1 MTDSDSSAQDK
12 LFLKRSLEATIHIG
26 LILLLAAWCFQIVQ
40 PFIIPVVWGIIIA
53 TATYPAYRRLEGVL
67 GGRRGIAATLF
78 TLLMM
83 VILITPTVKLAET
96 LVNGTSL
103 LSGYLGGESL
113 SIPPP
118 PKSIAGWPIIGEPLA
133 GFWGLASENLGAAV
147 QQITPQL
154 KAFGGWLL
162 SAAAGA
168 GLGILMFVVAIIIA
182 GALLANA
189 QGGHRAANAIA
200 TRLAGD
206 RGADFADLAEAT
218 VRSVAQGILGV
229 ALIQTLLA
237 GIGFLVVGVPGAGLW
252 ALLCLLLAV
261 VQIGIG
267 LVVIPIVVYVFYTA
281 DTLTA
286 VVFLIWSIPV
296 TILDNILKPILLGRG
311 VNVPMVVIFV
321 GAIGGFLASG
331 IIGLFVGSVI
341 LALGYKLFM
350 AWLAE
355 DPRSALEEGSSRRAS
370 ASARKSKKPRPA

>member
-1 MTDSDSSAQDK
+1 MTTSDSSSHDK
-12 LFLKRSLEATIHIG
+12 MFLSRALEATIRIG

-53 TATYPAYRRLEGVL
+53 TATYPAYRWLEGAL

-83 VILITPTVKLAET
+83 VILITPTLKLAET
-96 LVNGTSL
+96 LVNGSSL
-103 LSGYLGGESL
+103 LSGYLEGESL
-113 SIPPP
+113 KIPPP
-118 PKSIAGWPIIGEPLA
+118 PESIAGWPIIGEPLA
-133 GFWGLASENLGAAV
+133 RFWSLASENLGAAL
-147 QQITPQL
+147 QQIAPQL

-162 SAAAGA
+162 KAAAGA
-168 GLGILMFVVAIIIA
+168 GLGILKFVVAIIIA
-182 GALLANA
+182 GALLAHA
-189 QGGHRAANAIA
+189 QGGHRAAYAIA

-229 ALIQTLLA
+229 ALIQSLLA
-237 GIGFLVVGVPGAGLW
+237 GIGFLAVGLPGAGLW
-252 ALLCLLLAV
+252 ALLCLLFAV

-267 LVVIPIVVYVFYTA
+267 LVVVPIVIYVFYTA

-286 VVFLIWSIPV
+286 VLFLIWCTPLTV
-296 TILDNILKPILLGRG
+296 LDNILKPLLLGRG

-321 GAIGGFLASG
+321 GAIGGFLTSG

-341 LALGYKLFM
+341 LALGYTLFI

-355 DPRSALEEGSSRRAS
+355 DPQAGLPKNNAESSS
-370 ASARKSKKPRPA
+370 PKEVTEP

>member
-1 MTDSDSSAQDK
+1 MTTSDSSSHDK
-12 LFLKRSLEATIHIG
+12 LFLSRALEATIRIG

-53 TATYPAYRRLEGVL
+53 TATYPAYRWLEGAL

-83 VILITPTVKLAET
+83 VILITPTLKLAET
-96 LVNGTSL
+96 LVNGSSL
-103 LSGYLGGESL
+103 LSGYLEGESL
-113 SIPPP
+113 RIPPP
-118 PKSIAGWPIIGEPLA
+118 PESIANWPIIGEPLA
-133 GFWGLASENLGAAV
+133 GFWSLASENLGAAL
-147 QQITPQL
+147 QQIAPQL

-162 SAAAGA
+162 KAAAGA

-182 GALLANA
+182 GALLAHA
-189 QGGHRAANAIA
+189 QGGHRAAYAIA

-229 ALIQTLLA
+229 ALIQSLLA
-237 GIGFLVVGVPGAGLW
+237 GIGFLAVGLPGAGLW

-267 LVVIPIVVYVFYTA
+267 LVVVPIVIYVFYTA

-286 VVFLIWSIPV
+286 VLFLIWCTPLTV
-296 TILDNILKPILLGRG
+296 LDNILKPLLLGRG

-321 GAIGGFLASG
+321 GAIGGFLTSG

-341 LALGYKLFM
+341 LALGYTLFV

-355 DPRSALEEGSSRRAS
+355 DPQLGLPNNNAESSS
-370 ASARKSKKPRPA
+370 PKEVTSEKE

>member
-1 MTDSDSSAQDK
+1 MTTSDSSSHDK
-12 LFLKRSLEATIHIG
+12 MFLSRALEATIRIG

-53 TATYPAYRRLEGVL
+53 TATYPAYRWLEGAL

-83 VILITPTVKLAET
+83 VILITPTLKLAET
-96 LVNGTSL
+96 LVNGSSL
-103 LSGYLGGESL
+103 LSGYLEGESL
-113 SIPPP
+113 KIPPP
-118 PKSIAGWPIIGEPLA
+118 PESIAGWPIIGEPLA
-133 GFWGLASENLGAAV
+133 RFWSLASENLGAAL
-147 QQITPQL
+147 QQIAPQL

-162 SAAAGA
+162 KAAAGA
-168 GLGILMFVVAIIIA
+168 GLGILKFVVAIIIA
-182 GALLANA
+182 GALLAHA
-189 QGGHRAANAIA
+189 QGGHRAAYAIA

-229 ALIQTLLA
+229 ALIQSLLA
-237 GIGFLVVGVPGAGLW
+237 GIGFLAVGLPGAGLW

-267 LVVIPIVVYVFYTA
+267 LVVVPIVIYVFYTA

-286 VVFLIWSIPV
+286 VLFLIWCTPLTV
-296 TILDNILKPILLGRG
+296 LDNILKPLLLGRG

-321 GAIGGFLASG
+321 GAIGGFLTSG

-341 LALGYKLFM
+341 LALGYTLFI

-355 DPRSALEEGSSRRAS
+355 DPQAGLPKNNAESSS
-370 ASARKSKKPRPA
+370 PKEVTEP

>member
-1 MTDSDSSAQDK
+1 MTTSDSPSHDK
-12 LFLKRSLEATIHIG
+12 VFLSRALEATIRIG

-53 TATYPAYRRLEGVL
+53 TATYPAYRWLEGAL

-83 VILITPTVKLAET
+83 VILITPTLKLAET
-96 LVNGTSL
+96 LVNGSSL
-103 LSGYLGGESL
+103 LSGYLEGESL
-113 SIPPP
+113 RIPPP
-118 PKSIAGWPIIGEPLA
+118 PESIANWPIIGEPLA
-133 GFWGLASENLGAAV
+133 GFWSLASENLGAAL
-147 QQITPQL
+147 QQIAPQL

-162 SAAAGA
+162 KAAAGA

-182 GALLANA
+182 GALLAHA
-189 QGGHRAANAIA
+189 QGGHRAAYAIA

-229 ALIQTLLA
+229 ALIQSLLA
-237 GIGFLVVGVPGAGLW
+237 GIGFLAVGLPGAGLW

-267 LVVIPIVVYVFYTA
+267 LVVVPIVIYVFYTA

-286 VVFLIWSIPV
+286 VLFLIWCTPLTV
-296 TILDNILKPILLGRG
+296 LDNILKPLLLGRG

-321 GAIGGFLASG
+321 GAIGGFLTSG

-341 LALGYKLFM
+341 LALGYTLFV

-355 DPRSALEEGSSRRAS
+355 DPQLGLPNNNAESSS
-370 ASARKSKKPRPA
+370 PKEVTSEKE

>member
-1 MTDSDSSAQDK
+1 MTTSDSSSNDK
-12 LFLKRSLEATIHIG
+12 IFLSRALEATIRIG

-53 TATYPAYRRLEGVL
+53 TATYPAYRWLEGAL

-83 VILITPTVKLAET
+83 VILITPTLKLAET
-96 LVNGTSL
+96 LVNGSSL
-103 LSGYLGGESL
+103 LSGYLEGESL

-118 PKSIAGWPIIGEPLA
+118 PESIASWPIIGEPLS
-133 GFWGLASENLGAAV
+133 GFWNLASENLGAAL
-147 QQITPQL
+147 QQIAPQL

-168 GLGILMFVVAIIIA
+168 GLGILMFVVAIVIA

-189 QGGHRAANAIA
+189 QGGHRAAYAIA

-206 RGADFADLAEAT
+206 RGAEFADLAEAT

-229 ALIQTLLA
+229 ALIQSLLA
-237 GIGFLVVGVPGAGLW
+237 GIGFLAVGVPGAGLW
-252 ALLCLLLAV
+252 ALLCLLLAII
-261 VQIGIG
+261 QIGIG
-267 LVVIPIVVYVFYTA
+267 LVVIPIVIYVFYTA

-286 VVFLIWSIPV
+286 VLFLIWCTPLTV
-296 TILDNILKPILLGRG
+296 LDNILKPLLLGRG

-321 GAIGGFLASG
+321 GAIGGFLTSG

-341 LALGYKLFM
+341 LALGYTLFV

-355 DPRSALEEGSSRRAS
+355 DPQVGLPKNNAESSS
-370 ASARKSKKPRPA
+370 PKEVTSEKG

>member
-1 MTDSDSSAQDK
+1 MTTSDSSSHDK
-12 LFLKRSLEATIHIG
+12 MFLSRALEATIRIG

-53 TATYPAYRRLEGVL
+53 TATYPAYRWLEGAL

-83 VILITPTVKLAET
+83 VILITPTLKLAET
-96 LVNGTSL
+96 LVNGSSL
-103 LSGYLGGESL
+103 LSGYLEGESL
-113 SIPPP
+113 KIPPP
-118 PKSIAGWPIIGEPLA
+118 PESIAGWPIIGEPLA
-133 GFWGLASENLGAAV
+133 RFWSLASENLGAAL
-147 QQITPQL
+147 QQIAPQL

-162 SAAAGA
+162 KAAAGA
-168 GLGILMFVVAIIIA
+168 GLGILKFVVAIIIA
-182 GALLANA
+182 GALLAHA
-189 QGGHRAANAIA
+189 QGGHRAAYAIA

-229 ALIQTLLA
+229 ALIQSLLA
-237 GIGFLVVGVPGAGLW
+237 GIGFLAVGLPGAGLW

-267 LVVIPIVVYVFYTA
+267 LVVVPIVIYVFYAA

-286 VVFLIWSIPV
+286 VLFLIWCTPLTV
-296 TILDNILKPILLGRG
+296 LDNILKPLLLGRG

-321 GAIGGFLASG
+321 GAIGGFLTSG

-341 LALGYKLFM
+341 LALGYTLFI

-355 DPRSALEEGSSRRAS
+355 DPQAGLPKNNAESSS
-370 ASARKSKKPRPA
+370 PKEVTEP

>member
-1 MTDSDSSAQDK
+1 MIDSDSSSHDK
-12 LFLKRSLEATIHIG
+12 LFLRRALEATIHIG

-53 TATYPAYRRLEGVL
+53 TATYPAYRWLEDAL

-78 TLLMM
+78 TLFMM
-83 VILITPTVKLAET
+83 VILITPTVKLAAT

-103 LSGYLGGESL
+103 LSGYLGSESL

-118 PKSIAGWPIIGEPLA
+118 PQSVAGWPIIGEPLA
-133 GFWGLASENLGAAV
+133 GFWGLASENLGAAL
-147 QQITPQL
+147 QQIAPQL
-154 KAFGGWLL
+154 KAFGSWLL

-168 GLGILMFVVAIIIA
+168 GLGILIFVVAIIIA

-189 QGGHRAANAIA
+189 QGWHRAACAIA

-206 RGADFADLAEAT
+206 RGSDFADLAEAT

-252 ALLCLLLAV
+252 ALLCLLLGV
-261 VQIGIG
+261 IQIGIG
-267 LVVIPIVVYVFYTA
+267 LIVIPIVVYVFYTA

-286 VVFLIWSIPV
+286 VLFLIWIIPV
-296 TILDNILKPILLGRG
+296 TLLDNILKPILLGRG

-341 LALGYKLFM
+341 LALGYKLFT

-355 DPRSALEEGSSRRAS
+355 DPRLALEQGNSDRVSTGTDRSENG
-370 ASARKSKKPRPA
+370 